1 MEAPLLV
8 FVLLP
13 LLLGGAIMAGLFFL
27 TRIMPGVPK
36 TGKAAEAAV
45 APVPARGPEYVQRR
59 ARRSAAYRQGF
70 LVFVGLVILLIV
82 EFALAAVG
90 SAALM
95 FIIIVLKA
103 ALIMYFFMHVASV
116 WRTEEAH

>member
-70 LVFVGLVILLIV
+70 LVFVGLVILSIV